1 MMLPRAELFAAS
13 LNASR
18 GHVVKLALGDLH
30 KECIKLTDSQIA
42 LNWISNTRTPLK
54 QWVRNKVVEINRLA
68 DRTLWKYVQS
78 KDMLSDLGMRK
89 GASISKISSS
99 SCWINGLDWMKGNKK
114 DFPAKSV
121 NDLKLKNEDLESIN

>member
-1 MMLPRAELFAAS
+1 MTLAMAELFAAI
-13 LNASR
+13 LNAST

-42 LNWISNTRTPLK
+42 LHWVGNTRNPLK

-78 KDMLSDLGMRK
+78 KDILADLGTRK
-89 GASISKISSS
+89 GAIYQRY
-99 SCWINGLDWMKGNKK
+99 
-114 DFPAKSV
+114 PAHHV
-121 NDLKLKNEDLESIN
+121 G